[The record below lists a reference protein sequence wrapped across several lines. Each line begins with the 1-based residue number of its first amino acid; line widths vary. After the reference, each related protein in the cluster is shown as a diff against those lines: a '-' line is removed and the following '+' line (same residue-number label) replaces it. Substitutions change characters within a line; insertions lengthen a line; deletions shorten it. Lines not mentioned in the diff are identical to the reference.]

1 MAQVSV
7 KNLTKK
13 FGNTFAVNDIT
24 LELPDGKLTVLV
36 GPSGC
41 GKTTLLRMLAGL
53 EEPTE
58 GEIYIGDKELAHVP
72 AWDRNV
78 AMVFQSYALY
88 PHMTVFKNMAF
99 PLEARKT
106 SKSEIKRRVEE
117 AAGIL
122 GLENLLSR
130 YPRQLSGGQMQ
141 RVAIGRA
148 IVRQPDVFLMD
159 EPLSNLDAKLRVSMR
174 AELKRLQRTLGVTTV
189 YVTHDQ
195 AEAMTLGD
203 NLVVMHDGCVLQVDY
218 PEEMYNYP
226 RRMFVA
232 GFIGNPGMNFIY
244 CTLSTDKGELAAAN
258 FLYKLLPPVRAEF
271 ESYPANKNV
280 VLGIR
285 PEDIIVD
292 IEPSAEGIEAS
303 IYMSEAL
310 GKETLLTLSCG
321 DNLLKAYVPPGW
333 WRTGKG
339 LGDTVWMSF
348 PVEALRIFDAETEE
362 ILLNGASIAYNE
374 ERTGEVVSEKNVG

>member
-1 MAQVSV
+1 MAKVNV

-53 EEPTE
+53 EEPTQ
-58 GEIYIGDKELAHVP
+58 GEIYIGGKELAHVP

-99 PLEARKT
+99 PLEARKI
-106 SKSEIKRRVEE
+106 SKPEIKRRVEE

-122 GLENLLSR
+122 DLEKFLDR

-159 EPLSNLDAKLRVSMR
+159 EPLSNLDAKLRVNMR

-203 NLVVMHDGCVLQVDY
+203 YLVVMHDGCVLQADY

-232 GFIGNPGMNFIY
+232 GFIGSPGMNFIY
-244 CTLSTDKGELAAAN
+244 CTLSADRSELTAPH
-258 FLYKLLPPVRAEF
+258 FVYKLPPSLKREF
-271 ESYPANKNV
+271 ESIPAGKELV
-280 VLGIR
+280 YGIR

-292 IEPSAEGIEAS
+292 IEPPAEGIEAS

-348 PVEALRIFDAETEE
+348 PAEALRIFDAETEE
-362 ILLNGASIAYNE
+362 ILLNGASIVYNG
-374 ERTGEVVSEKNVG
+374 ERAGAVVSEKNAV